1 MPAGK
6 MGRMDHA
13 ARRERLAPR
22 LDELGIDALLVTR
35 LVNVRYLTGFT
46 GTNGQLV
53 VGPHF
58 GVFLTDSRYEDQ
70 SKRQVSGLALE
81 VYPHRFSQALAAVS
95 SANGIK
101 RLGFEATGVTFKT
114 WQELKAIDGLELV
127 PTEDLIERLRWTKDA
142 EEIAL
147 IERAQAVTDEAFERV
162 TTKLVEGITERAA
175 TFELEAAM
183 RDAGADAVGF
193 PTICAFG
200 ENAAEPHHGP
210 GDRPLAHGDVVKLDF
225 GCTVDG
231 YHSDMTRTVAFG
243 EPDPQLREI
252 HELVLRAQEAG
263 RSAVR
268 AGARAGDVDA
278 AARTLIREAGFG
290 DRFGHSLGHGI
301 GLEVHE
307 GPTLRDGSDDVLPE
321 GTVVTVE
328 PGIYVPGLGGVR
340 IEDMVVAEADG
351 SRALP
356 ISARELLIL

>member
-1 MPAGK
+1 MN
-6 MGRMDHA
+6 
-13 ARRERLAPR
+13 
-22 LDELGIDALLVTR
+22 ELSIDALLLTR

-53 VGPHF
+53 VGPDL

-70 SKRQVSGLALE
+70 SKRQVSDLDLE
-81 VYPHRFSQALAAVS
+81 VYAQRFSQTLADICRKG
-95 SANGIK
+95 GIR
-101 RLGFEATGVTFKT
+101 RLGFEATGLTFKT
-114 WQELKAIDGLELV
+114 WQELDAIEGVELV
-127 PTEDLIERLRWTKDA
+127 PTEDLVERLRWTKDR

-147 IERAQAVTDEAFERV
+147 IERAQEITDEAFERV
-162 TTKLVEGITERAA
+162 TTKLVEGITERDAA
-175 TFELEAAM
+175 FELEAAM

-193 PTICAFG
+193 STICAFG
-200 ENAAEPHHGP
+200 ESAAEPHHGP
-210 GDRPLAHGDVVKLDF
+210 GDRRLARGDVVKLDF
-225 GCTVDG
+225 GCRIEG

-252 HELVLRAQEAG
+252 HEIVLRAQQAG
-263 RSAVR
+263 RDAVR
-268 AGARAGDVDA
+268 AGARGGDADD

-307 GPTLRDGSDDVLPE
+307 GPTLRGGSDDILPE

-340 IEDMVVAEADG
+340 IEDMVVVEAEG
-351 SRALP
+351 CRALP
-356 ISARELLIL
+356 RSPRDLLIL